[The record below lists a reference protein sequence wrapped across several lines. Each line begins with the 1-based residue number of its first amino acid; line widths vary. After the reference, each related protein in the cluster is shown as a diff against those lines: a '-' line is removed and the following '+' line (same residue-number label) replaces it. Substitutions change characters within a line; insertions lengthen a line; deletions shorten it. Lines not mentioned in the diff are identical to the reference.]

1 MIEPTKGGE
10 WMNHVGLV
18 GRITKTPV
26 LKESATERKYT
37 SFVMAINRHYRNNQG
52 EVDAD
57 FVYCSAWGKLA
68 EHITKYC
75 GKGSLIGVTG
85 RLNSRSYTNKENAK
99 VYATEVIVE
108 EVRFY
113 TLKNSPSEQAGE
125 RMRTAKFEQRYEEE
139 IATNPTHPIKSPVT
153 NESTHQYDEGPQF
166 EVVPE
171 NFEMQVTKEP
181 AAT

>member
-1 MIEPTKGGE
+1 
-10 WMNHVGLV
+10 MNHVGLV
-18 GRITKTPV
+18 GRMTKTPE

-37 SFVMAINRHYRNNQG
+37 TFVLAVTRHYRNNQG
-52 EVDAD
+52 EIDAD

-85 RLNSRSYTNKENAK
+85 RLNSRSYTNKDNVK

-108 EVRFY
+108 DVRFY
-113 TLKNSPSEQAGE
+113 TLKNSPSEQE
-125 RMRTAKFEQRYEEE
+125 EVTIKTEQQLNEE
-139 IATNPTHPIKSPVT
+139 
-153 NESTHQYDEGPQF
+153 PQF
-166 EVVPE
+166 DVIPE
-171 NFEMQVTKEP
+171 NFEMNVEEQK